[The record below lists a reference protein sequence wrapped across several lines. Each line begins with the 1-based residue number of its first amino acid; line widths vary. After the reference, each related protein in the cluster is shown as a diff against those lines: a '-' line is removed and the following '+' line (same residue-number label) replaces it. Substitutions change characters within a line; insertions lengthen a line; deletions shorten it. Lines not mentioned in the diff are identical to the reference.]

1 MEWLLSH
8 VHILK
13 KLMIMKRRS
22 FIKSGASVAGTLLL
36 NAFPYHLFASEK
48 RKYAADR
55 MILGDTGIEVS
66 RLAMGTGTNGFAN
79 SSNQKRK
86 LGLQGLT
93 NLLRT
98 GYDNG
103 VNFWES
109 ADQYGTHPHL
119 KEALK
124 KVDREKVVLLTKT
137 HAQTAD
143 QMKKDL
149 DRYRKEIGTDY
160 IDIVL
165 LHALTDPQ
173 WNINRSGAMEYL
185 AEARE
190 KGIIKAHGVSCHSLG
205 ALQTAAN
212 EPWVQVDLARINP
225 TGVRMDADVPVVV
238 SVLREMKSKGKGI
251 IGMKIFGG
259 GALRTKTDEM
269 LQYALAQDYLDS
281 FTIGAESI
289 DEFNDLT
296 KKIPTASTRG

>member
-1 MEWLLSH
+1 
-8 VHILK
+8 
-13 KLMIMKRRS
+13 MKRRH
-22 FIKSGASVAGTLLL
+22 FIKTGASVAGTLLL
-36 NAFPYHLFASEK
+36 EAFPYHLFASENK
-48 RKYAADR
+48 KYASDR
-55 MILGDTGIEVS
+55 VILGDTGIEVS
-66 RLAMGTGTNGFAN
+66 RLAMGTGTNGFGN
-79 SSNQKRK
+79 SSNQKRQ
-86 LGLQGLT
+86 LGLKGLT

-103 VNFWES
+103 VYFWES

-124 KVDREKVVLLTKT
+124 KVDRENVVLLTKT
-137 HAQTAD
+137 HAKTAD

-165 LHALTDPQ
+165 LHALTNPQ
-173 WNINRSGAMEYL
+173 WNTNRKGAMEYL
-185 AEARE
+185 SEARE

-212 EPWVQVDLARINP
+212 ESWVQVDLARMNP
-225 TGVRMDADVPVVV
+225 MGVRMDADVPTVMN
-238 SVLREMKSKGKGI
+238 VLKDMKSKGKGV

-259 GALRTKTDEM
+259 GQLRDKTDEM
-269 LQYALAQDYLDS
+269 LQYALAQDYLDC

-289 DEFNDLT
+289 DEFKDLT
-296 KKIPTASTRG
+296 KKIPAASTRG

>member
-1 MEWLLSH
+1 
-8 VHILK
+8 
-13 KLMIMKRRS
+13 MKRRY
-22 FIKSGASVAGTLLL
+22 FIKSGLAAAGTLLL
-36 NAFPYHLFASEK
+36 DAFPYHAFASDIK
-48 RKYAADR
+48 KYAWDKV
-55 MILGDTGIEVS
+55 ILGDTGIEVS
-66 RLAMGTGTNGFAN
+66 RLAMGTGTNGFGN

-86 LGLQGLT
+86 LGLKGLT

-103 VNFWES
+103 VFFWES

-137 HAQTAD
+137 HAKTAD

-165 LHALTDPQ
+165 LHALTNPD
-173 WNINRSGAMEYL
+173 WNTNRMGAMEYL
-185 AEARE
+185 SQARE
-190 KGIIKAHGVSCHSLG
+190 DGIIRAHGVSCHSLG

-212 EPWVQVDLARINP
+212 EPWVQVDLARMNP
-225 TGVRMDADVPVVV
+225 AGARMDADVPTVVK
-238 SVLREMKSKGKGI
+238 VLKDMKSKGKGV

-259 GALRTKTDEM
+259 GSLRDKTDQM
-269 LQYALAQDYLDS
+269 LQYALAQDYLDC
-281 FTIGAESI
+281 FTIGSENI
-289 DEFNDLT
+289 DEFKDLT
-296 KKIPTASTRG
+296 KKIPAASVRG